1 MDQVLNRTRCM
12 TTEAMRPTEL
22 PTLAILALLWGAL
35 STLRMR
41 LLIERR
47 TGSAG
52 LDNKAET

>member
-1 MDQVLNRTRCM
+1 
-12 TTEAMRPTEL
+12 MRPTEL